1 LPCSTIR
8 PAPLNARHL
17 TLNAVRMA
25 RLWHFRQRYLVRGM
39 RFLQVMSQVHIQGDR
54 HTHYD
59 QSAPTQYQKP
69 PDHPHSRLG

>member
-1 LPCSTIR
+1 M
-8 PAPLNARHL
+8 
-17 TLNAVRMA
+17 VRV
-25 RLWHFRQRYLVRGM
+25 LHFRQRYLVRGM